1 MHIFVKK
8 PELAKFIEEQVTS
21 GRFESAED
29 LVEAALDRLLNDES
43 DEDFDDEA
51 VAAIVRAD
59 AQCDRGEGRDIADV
73 AADLRKRASE
83 L

>member
-1 MHIFVKK
+1 
-8 PELAKFIEEQVTS
+8 
-21 GRFESAED
+21 
-29 LVEAALDRLLNDES
+29 LNDES

-51 VAAIVRAD
+51 VAAIRRAD

-73 AADLRKRASE
+73 AADLRKRISE